1 MVTHDTR
8 LKPCPFC
15 GGEGKVHEHP
25 FMSIPNSYG
34 VKCAV
39 CKCQTSQF
47 FNSELEAIEAWNR
60 RVNHEEA

>member
-1 MVTHDTR
+1 MDTNM

-15 GGEGKVHEHP
+15 GGEGNVEEHP
-25 FMSIPNSYG
+25 FMTIPNSYC
-34 VKCAV
+34 VKCPV

-47 FNSELEAIEAWNR
+47 FNSEQEAIDAWNR